1 MAQAEILAPG
11 SSTATSTDVVL
22 AAGATANLTAYVTPT
37 ELWKDTQLTV
47 YIDTVGTD
55 VKYGVL
61 SGPQPYLRVFG
72 PGTFRVVRTL
82 GGSNVGVTAE
92 T

>member
-11 SSTATSTDVVL
+11 SSPATSTDVVL
-22 AAGATANLTAYVTPT
+22 AAGANANLMAYVPAT
-37 ELWKDTQLTV
+37 ETWKDTQLTV
-47 YIDTVGTD
+47 FADSVGAD
-55 VKYGVL
+55 VKVGVL
-61 SGPQPYLRVFG
+61 SGPQPFLRVFG
-72 PGTFRVVRTL
+72 PGTYRVVRSL